1 MNPTWPGPP
10 ARSATCGHPPPREPG
25 VHPASAAQG
34 GQDGLW
40 RRQWTDACPGD
51 VTPGS
56 WPLRASRLRTR
67 GRHLQPPPPHRPPRP
82 PTLRNLYRRKV
93 NQLVS
98 IFSAT
103 DSVLEQSTW
112 GDLGPTRPPLP
123 QGQWSGLASEHV
135 SPSDKDPRQGIPQ
148 VGPQSRLSS
157 AWAGP
162 VDALPQGWAGRGVG
176 EPGCG
181 WAQECPGHSG
191 QTGCRWAGVHR
202 HGAEGRRQGGGVGG
216 QEHREVGATGGQWA
230 GTQRCRWVGPQGG
243 GGGGGWGT
251 QGGGGRGAGGGGAG
265 THRRSSSLGWFLLS
279 RFFSMRSDN
288 SCLSTPVAYSISP
301 CRAVMISEA
310 TLPRSRMEKLRW
322 ASSVRMKVSR
332 KCFLVSSWPNSVS
345 DFSTLACTWG
355 TAGLLRSKKH
365 QPLLAEGPCRPGR
378 PVTHHPGGTPS
389 PKSSQNGYGLA
400 AT

>member
-1 MNPTWPGPP
+1 MSLGLGHRDHMNPTRPGPP

-162 VDALPQGWAGRGVG
+162 AWVS
-176 EPGCG
+176 
-181 WAQECPGHSG
+181 GH
-191 QTGCRWAGVHR
+191 
-202 HGAEGRRQGGGVGG
+202 
-216 QEHREVGATGGQWA
+216 
-230 GTQRCRWVGPQGG
+230 
-243 GGGGGWGT
+243 
-251 QGGGGRGAGGGGAG
+251 
-265 THRRSSSLGWFLLS
+265 
-279 RFFSMRSDN
+279 
-288 SCLSTPVAYSISP
+288 
-301 CRAVMISEA
+301 
-310 TLPRSRMEKLRW
+310 
-322 ASSVRMKVSR
+322 
-332 KCFLVSSWPNSVS
+332 
-345 DFSTLACTWG
+345 
-355 TAGLLRSKKH
+355 
-365 QPLLAEGPCRPGR
+365 
-378 PVTHHPGGTPS
+378 
-389 PKSSQNGYGLA
+389 
-400 AT
+400 